1 MCRRHSPICIEE
13 ESAASTYNR
22 GTISPLCGEG
32 AVSSVY
38 RRGRATL
45 SFVHMRHSILNIES
59 MPPYTTSRGIFSPV
73 CREDIVYSVQRRSLP
88 PSHQAMGHSL
98 PCVDNVILMYVQR
111 RSLSPIHK
119 ANGDLS
125 RLYRQGIPSCVKRKG
140 VCLLD

>member
-13 ESAASTYNR
+13 ESAASTYNG
-22 GTISPLCGEG
+22 GTNSPLCGEDT
-32 AVSSVY
+32 VSSVY
-38 RRGRATL
+38 RRGRPL
-45 SFVHMRHSILNIES
+45 SPLHMRHSILNLES
-59 MPPYTTSRGIFSPV
+59 MPPSTTSKGIFSPV
-73 CREDIVYSVQRRSLP
+73 CREDNVYTVQRRSLP
-88 PSHQAMGHSL
+88 PLHLAMGHSL
-98 PCVDNVILMYVQR
+98 PCVGNVILMYVQR